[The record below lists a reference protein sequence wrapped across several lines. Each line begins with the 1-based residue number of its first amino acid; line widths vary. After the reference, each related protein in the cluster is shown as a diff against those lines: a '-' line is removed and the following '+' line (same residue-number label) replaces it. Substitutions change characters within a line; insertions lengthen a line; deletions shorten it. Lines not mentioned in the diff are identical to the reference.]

1 MQILTFKYAD
11 KILQLSIQMK
21 VIEESFLVMLFSMPY
36 KIVMAFL
43 SLWMS
48 PNAYFKI
55 ILMKAATE
63 WKIPCGKQTF
73 IFFPVWN

>member
-1 MQILTFKYAD
+1 
-11 KILQLSIQMK
+11 
-21 VIEESFLVMLFSMPY
+21 
-36 KIVMAFL
+36 MAFL

-73 IFFPVWN
+73 ISFSSLELKLYNSN